1 MFAQRGY
8 VETSMRDLAVQ
19 LNIKAASIYSYF
31 KSKEEILTIICD
43 EIYDLMKETMK
54 IINDENSDATGKF
67 LLYVKLHIVAVVQN
81 QQSFKIYT
89 KYYNLV
95 EVNAAEYGLLNY
107 EYFDFIKKLVYDVFP
122 KLKEQDFYITN
133 ATPLFIIDT
142 LNSIPKIINPENPD
156 IDKIVKDI
164 QDRLMYSYQKDM

>member
-1 MFAQRGY
+1 MFAERGY

-19 LNIKAASIYSYF
+19 LNIKAASIYSHF
-31 KSKEEILTIICD
+31 KSKEEILTIICN

-89 KYYNLV
+89 KYYNW
-95 EVNAAEYGLLNY
+95 
-107 EYFDFIKKLVYDVFP
+107 
-122 KLKEQDFYITN
+122 LKSMLQNMVCLIM
-133 ATPLFIIDT
+133 
-142 LNSIPKIINPENPD
+142 SILISLKSWFMMFSRN
-156 IDKIVKDI
+156 
-164 QDRLMYSYQKDM
+164 